1 MSKIIIDCWVK
12 GAGGGGGGGRCMT
25 NISGDHGTINIGK
38 SDTPGLNNN
47 NYQLAMTG

>member
-12 GAGGGGGGGRCMT
+12 GAGGGGGGCMT
-25 NISGDHGTINIGK
+25 NISRDHGTINIGK
-38 SDTPGLNNN
+38 CDTLGLNNN